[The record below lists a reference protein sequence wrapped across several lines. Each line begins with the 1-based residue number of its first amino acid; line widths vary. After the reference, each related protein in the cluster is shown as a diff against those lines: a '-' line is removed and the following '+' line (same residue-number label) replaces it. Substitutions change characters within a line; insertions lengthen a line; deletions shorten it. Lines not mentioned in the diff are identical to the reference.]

1 MCAKNSLT
9 CRKSKAEEEP
19 MNARLFRCLAL
30 SALLLLT
37 LCSACSLHR
46 GGPTPDLGG
55 GKSDSGDKAVRLWQ
69 RYTARAAAAEGM
81 TGPFRVAAN
90 LRYTAASGES
100 TRVSSLLWGNGK
112 ADSPYPLRLDLL
124 AGVGTVV
131 AKIREDSGDFV
142 AFSPEEKTAYTHAR
156 DDRTLVSFGV
166 PIPLT
171 LGDLTLLLTG
181 QGGRLFLPTGIRTD
195 SGVPPEHHL
204 TENGADYLI
213 NNAPLPGIL
222 ELSDTG
228 APVAWREQR
237 RDGWSIE
244 MEPGDENPLQ
254 PRKLRI
260 SHPKGYSA
268 LIVVKEISRVSPP
281 YTAAQMDLVLP
292 PGTATKPLER

>member
-1 MCAKNSLT
+1 
-9 CRKSKAEEEP
+9 
-19 MNARLFRCLAL
+19 MNARLFRRLPLAL
-30 SALLLLT
+30 LFLLLF
-37 LCSACSLHR
+37 CSACSLHQ
-46 GGPTPDLGG
+46 GGVKPDLGS
-55 GKSDSGDKAVRLWQ
+55 GKPESGDKATQLWQ
-69 RYTARAAAAEGM
+69 RYTARAMAAEGM

-131 AKIREDSGDFV
+131 AKIREDSGNFL
-142 AFSPEEKTAYTHAR
+142 AFSPDEKTAYTHAR

-181 QGGRLFLPTGIRTD
+181 QGGRLFLPTGTRTD
-195 SGVPPEHHL
+195 SGVPPEHSL
-204 TENGADYLI
+204 TENGASYLI
-213 NNAPLPGIL
+213 TGAPLPGIL

-228 APVAWREQR
+228 APTAWREQR
-237 RDGWSIE
+237 EDGWSIE
-244 MEPGDENPLQ
+244 LEPGEENPLQ
-254 PRKLRI
+254 PRKVRM

-268 LIVVKEISRVSPP
+268 IIIVKEISRVSPP
-281 YTAAQMDLVLP
+281 YTATQMDLALP
-292 PGTATKPLER
+292 PGTTTIPLER

>member
-1 MCAKNSLT
+1 MTTRSL
-9 CRKSKAEEEP
+9 
-19 MNARLFRCLAL
+19 RCFSLL
-30 SALLLLT
+30 VLLLF
-37 LCSACSLHR
+37 CSACSWHQ
-46 GGPTPDLGG
+46 GGSKPGSDGG
-55 GKSDSGDKAVRLWQ
+55 RPESGDKATQLWQ
-69 RYTARAAAAEGM
+69 RYTARAMAAEGM

-90 LRYTAASGES
+90 LRYTAASGEN

-124 AGVGTVV
+124 AGIGTVV
-131 AKIREDSGDFV
+131 AKIREDSDSFV
-142 AFSPEEKTAYTHAR
+142 AFSPDDKTAYTHIR

-181 QGGRLFLPTGIRTD
+181 QGGRLFLPSGTRTD
-195 SGVPPEHHL
+195 SGVPPEHKL
-204 TENGADYLI
+204 TESGASYI
-213 NNAPLPGIL
+213 ITGAPLPGVL

-228 APVAWREQR
+228 APIAWREQR
-237 RDGWSIE
+237 KDGWSIE

-260 SHPKGYSA
+260 SHPQGYSA

-281 YTAAQMDLVLP
+281 YTAVQMDLALP
-292 PGTATKPLER
+292 PGTATKPLKQ

>member
-1 MCAKNSLT
+1 MTTRSL
-9 CRKSKAEEEP
+9 RRFSLLV
-19 MNARLFRCLAL
+19 LFLF
-30 SALLLLT
+30 
-37 LCSACSLHR
+37 CSACSWHQ
-46 GGPTPDLGG
+46 GGSKPGPDSGQPE
-55 GKSDSGDKAVRLWQ
+55 SGDKATQLWQ

-90 LRYTAASGES
+90 LRYTAASGEN

-124 AGVGTVV
+124 AGIGTVV
-131 AKIREDSGDFV
+131 AKIREDSGSFI
-142 AFSPEEKTAYTHAR
+142 AFSPDEKTAYTHAR

-181 QGGRLFLPTGIRTD
+181 QGGRLFLPSGARTD
-195 SGVPPEHHL
+195 SGVPPEHKL
-204 TENGADYLI
+204 TAGGASYSI
-213 NNAPLPGIL
+213 TGAPLPGVL

-228 APVAWREQR
+228 APIAWREQR
-237 RDGWSIE
+237 KDGWSIE
-244 MEPGDENPLQ
+244 MEPSDENPLQ

-260 SHPKGYSA
+260 SHPQGYSA

-281 YTAAQMDLVLP
+281 YTAVQMDLALP
-292 PGTATKPLER
+292 PGTATKPLKQ